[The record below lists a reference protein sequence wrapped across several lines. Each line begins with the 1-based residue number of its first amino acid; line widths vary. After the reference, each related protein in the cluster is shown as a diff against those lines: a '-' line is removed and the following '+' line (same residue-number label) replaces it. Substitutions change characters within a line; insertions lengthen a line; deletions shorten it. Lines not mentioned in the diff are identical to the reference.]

1 MPIPKEF
8 VGNIVKVT
16 GLTNRNFDKD
26 YVFDLLR
33 GAARFTG
40 SDLLSALAE
49 TVAEFPDTPVDN
61 AFNHKQVASKQ
72 WARDMLA
79 IHTRGQFDHIWVM
92 GGWIGILPAMLFDD
106 ARFKIKAISS
116 FDIDPAVGRKAEKL
130 NKKLSGEAVFT
141 AHTADMYA
149 LDYTGPDAPDLVIN
163 TSCEHIED
171 LPKWLSLL
179 PKGCRVLLQSNNYTS
194 EPTHVNCVESV
205 DELAQQAKLSELSY
219 AGALKLPRYTRF
231 MLIGRV

>member
-1 MPIPKEF
+1 MADRI
-8 VGNIVKVT
+8 
-16 GLTNRNFDKD
+16 FDKD

-40 SDLLSALAE
+40 SDLLGALAE
-49 TVAEFPDTPVDN
+49 TVAEFPDTPIDN

-79 IHTRGQFDHIWVM
+79 THTKGEFGHIWVM

-106 ARFKIKAISS
+106 ARFSIKAISS
-116 FDIDPAVGRKAEKL
+116 FDIDPSVAPIAEKL
-130 NKKLSGEAVFT
+130 NRKLAGEATFT
-141 AHTADMYA
+141 AQTADMYA
-149 LDYTGPDAPDLVIN
+149 LDYTGLTAADLVIN

-179 PKGCRVLLQSNNYTS
+179 PGGCRVMLQSNNYTS
-194 EPTHVNCVESV
+194 EPTHINCVESV
-205 DELAQQAKLSELSY
+205 DELARQAGLSELSY
-219 AGALKLPRYTRF
+219 AGALKLPKYTRF

>member
-1 MPIPKEF
+1 M
-8 VGNIVKVT
+8 GCIVKVI

-49 TVAEFPDTPVDN
+49 TVVEFPQAPIDN

-79 IHTRGQFDHIWVM
+79 IHTHGQFNHIWVM

-106 ARFKIKAISS
+106 ARFNINAVSS
-116 FDIDPAVGRKAEKL
+116 FDIDPSVARIAEKL
-130 NKKLSGEAVFT
+130 NRKLSGEATFT
-141 AHTADMYA
+141 ARTADMYA

-194 EPTHVNCVESV
+194 EPAHVNCVASV
-205 DELAQQAKLSELSY
+205 DELAQQAQLGELSY
-219 AGALKLPRYTRF
+219 AGALKLPKYIRF

>member
-1 MPIPKEF
+1 M
-8 VGNIVKVT
+8 NRVT
-16 GLTNRNFDKD
+16 DRTFNKD

-49 TVAEFPDTPVDN
+49 TVAEFPDAPIDN

-79 IHTRGQFDHIWVM
+79 THTLGAFDHVWVM

-106 ARFKIKAISS
+106 PRFTIKAICS
-116 FDIDPAVGRKAEKL
+116 FDIDPSVAPIAEKL
-130 NKKLSGEAVFT
+130 NRKLAGDATFT

-149 LDYTGPDAPDLVIN
+149 LDYTEIGAPDLVIN
-163 TSCEHIED
+163 TSCEHIAD
-171 LPKWLSLL
+171 LPKWLALL
-179 PKGCRVLLQSNNYTS
+179 PRGCRVMLQSNNYTS

-205 DELAQQAKLSELSY
+205 DELAQQAKLSELNY
-219 AGALKLPRYTRF
+219 AGALQLPKYTRF

>member
-1 MPIPKEF
+1 
-8 VGNIVKVT
+8 VT
-16 GLTNRNFDKD
+16 DCSFSKD

-49 TVAEFPDTPVDN
+49 TVAEFPDAPIDN

-79 IHTRGQFDHIWVM
+79 THTRGTFEHVWVM

-106 ARFKIKAISS
+106 ARFDIKAITS
-116 FDIDPAVGRKAEKL
+116 FDIDPAVAPVAEKL
-130 NKKLSGEAVFT
+130 NRKLAGDANFS

-149 LDYTGPDAPDLVIN
+149 LDYSGADAPDLVIN

-179 PKGCRVLLQSNNYTS
+179 PRGCRVMLQSNNYTS
-194 EPTHVNCVESV
+194 EPTHVNCVASV
-205 DELAQQAKLSELSY
+205 DELAQQAALSELSY
-219 AGALKLPRYTRF
+219 AGAFRLPKYTRF

>member
-1 MPIPKEF
+1 
-8 VGNIVKVT
+8 VKVI
-16 GLTNRNFDKD
+16 GLTSGNFDKD

-33 GAARFTG
+33 GAAQFTG
-40 SDLLSALAE
+40 SNLLSALAK
-49 TVAEFPDTPVDN
+49 TVADFPQTPVDN

-79 IHTRGQFDHIWVM
+79 IHTSGQFNHIWVM
-92 GGWIGILPAMLFDD
+92 GGWIGVLPAMLFDD
-106 ARFKIKAISS
+106 ARFNIKAISS
-116 FDIDPAVGRKAEKL
+116 FDIDPSVARIAEKL
-130 NKKLSGEAVFT
+130 NRQLSGGATFA
-141 AHTADMYA
+141 AHTADMYE
-149 LDYTGPDAPDLVIN
+149 LDYSDPNAPDLVIN

-194 EPTHVNCVESV
+194 EPTHINCVKSV
-205 DELAQQAKLSELSY
+205 DELAQQAQLSELSY
-219 AGALKLPRYTRF
+219 AGALQLPKYTRF

>member
-1 MPIPKEF
+1 M
-8 VGNIVKVT
+8 T
-16 GLTNRNFDKD
+16 DRNFDKD

-33 GAARFTG
+33 GAARFTC
-40 SDLLSALAE
+40 SDLLSALAA
-49 TVAEFPDTPVDN
+49 TVAEFPEAPIDN

-79 IHTRGQFDHIWVM
+79 THTPGAFDHVWVM

-106 ARFKIKAISS
+106 ARFSIKAISS
-116 FDIDPAVGRKAEKL
+116 FDIDPAVAPIAEKL
-130 NKKLSGEAVFT
+130 NRKLAGQAAFN

-149 LDYTGPDAPDLVIN
+149 LDYTGADAPDLVIN

-171 LPKWLSLL
+171 LPKWLALL
-179 PKGCRVLLQSNNYTS
+179 PPGCRVLLQSNNYTS
-194 EPTHVNCVESV
+194 EPTHVNCVASV
-205 DELAQQAKLSELSY
+205 DELTQQAGLSKLNY
-219 AGALKLPRYTRF
+219 AGALQLPKYTRF

>member
-1 MPIPKEF
+1 M
-8 VGNIVKVT
+8 T
-16 GLTNRNFDKD
+16 DRCFDKD

-33 GAARFTG
+33 GAAQFTG

-49 TVAEFPDTPVDN
+49 TFAEFPDMPVDN

-79 IHTRGQFDHIWVM
+79 THTHGAFDHIWVM

-106 ARFKIKAISS
+106 ARFEIKAISS
-116 FDIDPAVGRKAEKL
+116 FDIDPSVAPIAEKL
-130 NKKLSGEAVFT
+130 NGKLAGDAVFT
-141 AHTADMYA
+141 AHTADMYE
-149 LDYTGPDAPDLVIN
+149 LDYTGPNAPDLVIN

-179 PKGCRVLLQSNNYTS
+179 PKGCRVMLQSNNYTS
-194 EPTHVNCVESV
+194 EPTHINCVESV
-205 DELAQQAKLSELSY
+205 DELTQQANLSDLSY
-219 AGALKLPRYTRF
+219 AGALKLPKYTRF
-231 MLIGRV
+231 MLIGCV